1 MKLKA
6 AMAALALMVVAK
18 VATAGVPAPEV
29 DGFKAYELPAY
40 TIVTHDEGNARQVP
54 RVAAQID
61 VVLAKLLNRSALLPS
76 APTYIS
82 FVPDRTWMRYLEPGP
97 GITGEFIPARFAN
110 YLVLSNARDETQV
123 STGIFHEYTHWFLHT
138 QFAGVQPLW
147 FDEGLAKFI
156 ETTEFRGS
164 EVSLGEPGVIRPMGW
179 VPMGQLL
186 RMDKKSPEYW
196 RRDTVQVVHHES
208 WAMVHLGFVGDP
220 AKFGKQMFAYLNAVN
235 AQQPLDAAVQGS
247 FGMTVDELGNL
258 VHSYVMKSSQ
268 YLISSGY
275 KVLRLPVNPAPNV
288 RLPAGRAM
296 GELESLEFIADIML
310 ASGFHEDRL
319 QEVADAMQRVAPNTA
334 SPATLTMRIA
344 ARAGD
349 DAKLEQLL
357 ASVAPAAG
365 GQKFLRG
372 AGLALFERS
381 GNSVREDF
389 SIKALELLDRAIM
402 SRPDDVEA
410 IWAYTVL
417 SASLKRDMP
426 IALRRIANAR
436 AILPSNPDLAQ
447 ATALL
452 GKAMGDNVLTRKAL
466 TDTLRYAKKADMA
479 LWAKKRLESTTQ

>member
-1 MKLKA
+1 MSLQGAKA
-6 AMAALALMVVAK
+6 TLALMVVAT
-18 VATAGVPAPEV
+18 VAAGGEPAPNV

-61 VVLAKLLNRSALLPS
+61 GVLAKLLNRGALMPS

-82 FVPDRTWMRYLEPGP
+82 FIPDSTWMRYLEPGP
-97 GITGEFIPARFAN
+97 GISGEFIPARFAN
-110 YLVLSNARDETQV
+110 YVIASNARDESQV

-156 ETTEFRGS
+156 ETAEFRGS
-164 EVSLGEPGVIRPMGW
+164 EVSLGEPGLMGPKGW
-179 VPMGQLL
+179 VPMAELL
-186 RMDKKSPEYW
+186 RMDKSSPEYR
-196 RRDTVQVVHHES
+196 RRDTTHVVHRES
-208 WAMVHLGFVGDP
+208 WAMVHLGLVGDP
-220 AKFGKQMFAYLNAVN
+220 AKFGKQMFAYLTAIQ
-235 AQQPLDAAVQGS
+235 AQQPLETAVQSS

-258 VHSYVMKSSQ
+258 IHSYLMTSSQ
-268 YLISSGY
+268 YLVSSGY
-275 KVLRLPVNPAPNV
+275 KVLRLPVDPAPIV
-288 RLPAGRAM
+288 KLPAGRAM
-296 GELESLEFIADIML
+296 SELESLEFIADIML
-310 ASGFHEDRL
+310 ASGFHADKL
-319 QEVADAMQRVAPNTA
+319 QEVADAMQRVAPNSA

-349 DAKLEQLL
+349 DARLEQLL
-357 ASVAPAAG
+357 ASVAPSAS

-389 SIKALELLDRAIM
+389 AIKALELLDRAIM

-417 SASLKRDMP
+417 AANLERDMP

-436 AILPSNPDLAQ
+436 AILPSSPDLAQ

-452 GKAMGDNVLTRKAL
+452 GMTMGDTVLTKKAL
-466 TDTLRYAKKADMA
+466 ADTLRYSKKADMA
-479 LWAKKRLESTTQ
+479 LWAKKRLESTQ

>member
-1 MKLKA
+1 MSLKTA
-6 AMAALALMVVAK
+6 KATLALMA
-18 VATAGVPAPEV
+18 VATVATGGEPAPDV

-54 RVAAQID
+54 KVAAQID
-61 VVLAKLLNRSALLPS
+61 GVLSKLLNRGALLPS

-82 FVPDRTWMRYLEPGP
+82 FIPDGTWMRYLEPGP

-110 YLVLSNARDETQV
+110 YLVLSNARDDSYV
-123 STGIFHEYTHWFLHT
+123 DTGIIHEYTHWFLHT

-147 FDEGLAKFI
+147 FDEGLAVFM
-156 ETTEFRGS
+156 ETAEFRGS
-164 EVSLGEPGVIRPMGW
+164 SVSLGEPRLMVPAGS
-179 VPMGQLL
+179 VPMAELL
-186 RMDKKSPEYW
+186 RMDKSSPEYR
-196 RRDTVQVVHHES
+196 RRDTTYVVHRES
-208 WAMVHLGFVGDP
+208 WAMVHLGLVGDP
-220 AKFGKQMFAYLNAVN
+220 AKFGKQMFAYLDAVH
-235 AQQPLDAAVQGS
+235 AQRPIEAAVESS
-247 FGMTVDELGNL
+247 FGMTVDQLGKV
-258 VHSYVMKSSQ
+258 VHSYLMTSSQ
-268 YLISSGY
+268 YLVSSGY

-296 GELESLEFIADIML
+296 SELESLEFIADIML
-310 ASGFHEDRL
+310 ASGFHADKL

-349 DAKLEQLL
+349 DARLEQLL
-357 ASVAPAAG
+357 ASVAPTAS

-389 SIKALELLDRAIM
+389 SFKALELLDRAIM

-417 SASLKRDMP
+417 SAKLKRDMP

-452 GKAMGDNVLTRKAL
+452 GTAMGDTVLTKKAL
-466 TDTLRYAKKADMA
+466 TDTQRLAKKADMA
-479 LWAKKRLESTTQ
+479 QWATKRLE

>member
-1 MKLKA
+1 MNLK
-6 AMAALALMVVAK
+6 AALALMVVAT
-18 VATAGVPAPEV
+18 VAIGGEPAPDV

-61 VVLAKLLNRSALLPS
+61 GVLAKLLNRGALLPS

-82 FVPDRTWMRYLEPGP
+82 FIPDSTWMRYLEPGP

-110 YLVLSNARDETQV
+110 YVILSNARDESRV
-123 STGIFHEYTHWFLHT
+123 GTGIFHEYTHWFLHT
-138 QFAGVQPLW
+138 QFAGVHPLW
-147 FDEGLAKFI
+147 FDEGLAVFM
-156 ETTEFRGS
+156 ETAEFRGT
-164 EVSLGEPGVIRPMGW
+164 EVSLGEPRILIPRGS
-179 VPMGQLL
+179 VPMAELL
-186 RMDKKSPEYW
+186 RMDKSSPEYR
-196 RRDTVQVVHHES
+196 RRDTTYVVHRES

-220 AKFGKQMFAYLNAVN
+220 ARFGKQMFAYLEAVH
-235 AQQPLDAAVQGS
+235 AQQPIDAAVQSS
-247 FGMTVDELGNL
+247 FGMTVDQLGRV
-258 VHSYVMKSSQ
+258 VHSYLMTSSQ
-268 YLISSGY
+268 YLVSSGF
-275 KVLRLPVNPAPNV
+275 KVLRLPVGPAPSV
-288 RLPAGRAM
+288 KLPAGRAM
-296 GELESLEFIADIML
+296 SELESLEFIADIML
-310 ASGFHEDRL
+310 ASGFHADKL

-349 DAKLEQLL
+349 DGRLEQLL
-357 ASVAPAAG
+357 ASVAPSAS

-381 GNSVREDF
+381 GNSVRQDF

-417 SASLKRDMP
+417 SANLKRDMP

-452 GKAMGDNVLTRKAL
+452 GTAMGDTELTKKAL
-466 TDTLRYAKKADMA
+466 ADTLRFAKKSDMA
-479 LWAKKRLESTTQ
+479 LWAKKRLEPTQ